1 MNSLKRIFV
10 TVGLCLLAGCAT
22 PSSMILKDG
31 RELQTLDT
39 PKYDKQ
45 SGFFE
50 FKLLDGKPQKI
61 NRDSVLTIRNL
72 K

>member
-1 MNSLKRIFV
+1 MNSLNRILV
-10 TVGLCLLAGCAT
+10 SMGLCLLAGCAT
-22 PSSMILKDG
+22 PSSIILKDG

-39 PKYDKQ
+39 PKYDKK

-50 FKLLDGKPQKI
+50 FKLLDGKDQRI
-61 NRDSVLTIRNL
+61 NKDSVLTIRNL